1 MPDKDEGTI
10 VVNAA
15 LENRQVH
22 SRFDF
27 DSSFN
32 ANTSQE
38 EVFRKVQPF
47 VISKYSF
54 ASIGACMSLV
64 RFLTFYR
71 NAYIIHI
78 CYTLYIGAMD
88 GFNCCIFA
96 YGQTG
101 SGKTFTMEG
110 PVTNRGVNVRALHA
124 MFEEGHARRKSLGMA
139 FTFSVTMCEIYR
151 EDVYDLLQEGK
162 SENGIRQKIT
172 LRQGKKGVF
181 ADGLHSVVVE
191 SAEDVEKL
199 VKREIETVALELTI
213 STSIAVVV
221 TWW

>member
-1 MPDKDEGTI
+1 MCI
-10 VVNAA
+10 W
-15 LENRQVH
+15 
-22 SRFDF
+22 F
-27 DSSFN
+27 
-32 ANTSQE
+32 
-38 EVFRKVQPF
+38 
-47 VISKYSF
+47 
-54 ASIGACMSLV
+54 SL
-64 RFLTFYR
+64 F
-71 NAYIIHI
+71 
-78 CYTLYIGAMD
+78 IGAMD

-124 MFEEGHARRKSLGMA
+124 MFEEGHARRKSLGMT

-199 VKREIETVALELTI
+199 VKRGNRNRSVGAHNFNEHSSRSHL
-213 STSIAVVV
+213 VV
-221 TWW
+221 TVQIKRQHDVDGTSRKLLSRLHLAERHLY